1 MSQEL
6 MTQENPF
13 ERMKHVDEQGNDYWS
28 AREMQNALEYS
39 SWQRFESVLK
49 RAILACKNSGSV
61 PKEHFIRQV
70 KLSQTGG
77 GNGTAIREISDYKLT
92 RYACYLVAM
101 NSDPFKLSV
110 SLAQTYFA
118 VKTREAEIMH
128 EQLVSGL
135 SLDTQEI
142 LKKLEAIHD
151 EMTKLVND
159 AEQRGFDRAIQLLA
173 KGKMKDLSG
182 R

>member
-6 MTQENPF
+6 TTQENPF
-13 ERMKHVDEQGNDYWS
+13 EQMKHVDEQDNDYWL
-28 AREMQNALEYS
+28 AREYS

-77 GNGTAIREISDYKLT
+77 GNGTATREINDYKLT

-118 VKTREAEIMH
+118 VKTREAEILQ
-128 EQLVSGL
+128 EQLVAQISNPDIQKI
-135 SLDTQEI
+135 LDE
-142 LKKLEAIHD
+142 LRAIHD
-151 EMTKLVND
+151 DMTKMTHE
-159 AEQRGFDRAIQLLA
+159 AEQRGFDRAIQLLT
-173 KGKMKDLSG
+173 KGKLKDLSG
-182 R
+182 H